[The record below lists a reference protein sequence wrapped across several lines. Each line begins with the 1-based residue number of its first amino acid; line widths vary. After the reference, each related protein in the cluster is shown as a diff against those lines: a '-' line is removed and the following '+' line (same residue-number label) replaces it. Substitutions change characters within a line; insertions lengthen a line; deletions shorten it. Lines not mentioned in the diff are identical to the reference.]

1 MANDY
6 FAFKRFTVRQPRS
19 AMRVGTDGVLL
30 GAWCDSAP
38 AGGRMLDVGTGT
50 GVIALILA
58 QRNPSARID
67 AGEIDE
73 GSCLDAEGNFAA
85 SPWAGRLT
93 LYRRPFAD
101 FAAGCTVRYD
111 RIVSNPPYF
120 VASLKSPDPA
130 RTAARHAES
139 LSYADLAKLSYEELK
154 QTPNGAWWISS
165 IRQKTKVPFTVKLL
179 PVAKAILEKYRIPA
193 NRFNRLFP
201 ENPGK
206 VFPVASLKSS
216 DVCLKHIARQCGI
229 TKNLKFHMARHTF
242 ATTLSLMNGI
252 PLETVSKM
260 LGHKYTTTT
269 QIYAKVTNQMIDNA
283 ISRIE
288 DQIGERFQ
296 CPTLKEESD
305 G

>member
-67 AGEIDE
+67 AVEIDE

-85 SPWAGRLT
+85 SPWADRLT

-139 LSYADLAKLSYEELK
+139 LSYADLAAGAARLLVPSGRLSV
-154 QTPNGAWWISS
+154 I
-165 IRQKTKVPFTVKLL
+165 L
-179 PVAKAILEKYRIPA
+179 PAETACDFAASALNEGLYQVRALAGQGYKEVVQAAVRGVFPPAAGFAGGDARDRSRRPPRVQCPLQRADGRFLPEDVSLFLEK
-193 NRFNRLFP
+193 
-201 ENPGK
+201 
-206 VFPVASLKSS
+206 
-216 DVCLKHIARQCGI
+216 
-229 TKNLKFHMARHTF
+229 
-242 ATTLSLMNGI
+242 
-252 PLETVSKM
+252 
-260 LGHKYTTTT
+260 
-269 QIYAKVTNQMIDNA
+269 
-283 ISRIE
+283 
-288 DQIGERFQ
+288 
-296 CPTLKEESD
+296 
-305 G
+305 

>member
-67 AGEIDE
+67 AV
-73 GSCLDAEGNFAA
+73 AA

-139 LSYADLAKLSYEELK
+139 LSYADLAAGAARLLVPSGRLSVILPAETACDFAASALNEGLYQVRALAVHTVPGGPVRRLCAEFSPRRQDLQEETLVIEAEDRRGYSARYKELTGDFYLK
-154 QTPNGAWWISS
+154 
-165 IRQKTKVPFTVKLL
+165 
-179 PVAKAILEKYRIPA
+179 
-193 NRFNRLFP
+193 
-201 ENPGK
+201 
-206 VFPVASLKSS
+206 
-216 DVCLKHIARQCGI
+216 
-229 TKNLKFHMARHTF
+229 M
-242 ATTLSLMNGI
+242 
-252 PLETVSKM
+252 
-260 LGHKYTTTT
+260 
-269 QIYAKVTNQMIDNA
+269 
-283 ISRIE
+283 
-288 DQIGERFQ
+288 
-296 CPTLKEESD
+296 
-305 G
+305 

>member
-67 AGEIDE
+67 AVEIDE

-111 RIVSNPPYF
+111 RIVSNPRYF
-120 VASLKSPDPA
+120 VAQIARSGPHGSAACGVPVLCRSGRRGCAVARSLRTVVGNLACRDRMRLCGIGFERGIVPGA
-130 RTAARHAES
+130 RTGRAYGSGRSRQAAVRGVFPPAAGFAGGDARDRSRRPPRVQCPLQRADGRFLPEDVS
-139 LSYADLAKLSYEELK
+139 L
-154 QTPNGAWWISS
+154 
-165 IRQKTKVPFTVKLL
+165 F
-179 PVAKAILEKYRIPA
+179 LEK
-193 NRFNRLFP
+193 
-201 ENPGK
+201 
-206 VFPVASLKSS
+206 
-216 DVCLKHIARQCGI
+216 
-229 TKNLKFHMARHTF
+229 
-242 ATTLSLMNGI
+242 
-252 PLETVSKM
+252 
-260 LGHKYTTTT
+260 
-269 QIYAKVTNQMIDNA
+269 
-283 ISRIE
+283 
-288 DQIGERFQ
+288 
-296 CPTLKEESD
+296 
-305 G
+305 

>member
-67 AGEIDE
+67 AVEIDE

-130 RTAARHAES
+130 RTAARHAEF
-139 LSYADLAKLSYEELK
+139 LSYADLAAGAARLLVPSGRLSVILPAETACDFAASALNEGLYQVRALAVHTVPGGPVRRLCAEFSPRRQDLQEETLVIEAEDRRGYSARYKELTGDFYLK
-154 QTPNGAWWISS
+154 
-165 IRQKTKVPFTVKLL
+165 
-179 PVAKAILEKYRIPA
+179 
-193 NRFNRLFP
+193 
-201 ENPGK
+201 
-206 VFPVASLKSS
+206 
-216 DVCLKHIARQCGI
+216 
-229 TKNLKFHMARHTF
+229 M
-242 ATTLSLMNGI
+242 
-252 PLETVSKM
+252 
-260 LGHKYTTTT
+260 
-269 QIYAKVTNQMIDNA
+269 
-283 ISRIE
+283 
-288 DQIGERFQ
+288 
-296 CPTLKEESD
+296 
-305 G
+305 